1 MLDGLAEVGGGGV
14 LHLADD
20 ESADL
25 GRRVL
30 LSTSLNPGVTVA
42 VGNDLVRNIGDVPL
56 HLGVGE
62 LATDQSDSSVCVQA

>member
-1 MLDGLAEVGGGGV
+1 
-14 LHLADD
+14 
-20 ESADL
+20 
-25 GRRVL
+25 
-30 LSTSLNPGVTVA
+30 